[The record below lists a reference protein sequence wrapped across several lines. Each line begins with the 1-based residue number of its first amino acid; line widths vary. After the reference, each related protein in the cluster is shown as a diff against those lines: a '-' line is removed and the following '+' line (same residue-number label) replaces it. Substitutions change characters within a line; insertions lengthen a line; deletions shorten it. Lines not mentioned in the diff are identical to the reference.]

1 MNIVDNF
8 LNKSEYD
15 NLKNHIMVHDFPWYY
30 CNEKVIDSDIDYN
43 YQFIHNV
50 IQNGHIDSPI
60 TFEVLKPLLNKL
72 NAKTIFRV
80 KINLTTKTNK
90 IIEYPLHRDIN
101 VKDEKDVELL
111 RKDNFKVALY
121 YMNTNNGYTYFEDGK
136 KIKSVE
142 NRLTK
147 FDNITYHSGTTCTD
161 NNKRVVININYEV

>member
-72 NAKTIFRV
+72 NAKTI
-80 KINLTTKTNK
+80 KMKKMLNDYEK
-90 IIEYPLHRDIN
+90 II
-101 VKDEKDVELL
+101 
-111 RKDNFKVALY
+111 
-121 YMNTNNGYTYFEDGK
+121 
-136 KIKSVE
+136 S
-142 NRLTK
+142 RLPY
-147 FDNITYHSGTTCTD
+147 I
-161 NNKRVVININYEV
+161 I